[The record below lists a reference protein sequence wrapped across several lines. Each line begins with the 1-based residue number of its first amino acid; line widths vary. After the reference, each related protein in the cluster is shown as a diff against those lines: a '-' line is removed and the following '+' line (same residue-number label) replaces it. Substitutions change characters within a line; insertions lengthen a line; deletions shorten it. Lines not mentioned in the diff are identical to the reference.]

1 MVKTASVG
9 TFSVWMS
16 GVEAFLPPA
25 TAATPAPAAASTP
38 TPSAPSSRPRRVMSV
53 CAPSPTAGRG
63 VPRPV
68 GEPPEIPMPPRPGVP
83 ESGVGVA
90 APT

>member
-1 MVKTASVG
+1 MEKTASLG

-16 GVEAFLPPA
+16 GVEESLPPA
-25 TAATPAPAAASTP
+25 IAAAPAPAAASTP

-53 CAPSPTAGRG
+53 CLPSPTAGRG

>member
-16 GVEAFLPPA
+16 GVEEPLPPA

-38 TPSAPSSRPRRVMSV
+38 TPSAPNSRPRRVMSV